1 MAKENIVNERIGNSS
16 LQRTKYG
23 SQHRNKTVANVILYV
38 ILTLGSVIMIL
49 PLWWMFISSLKTKSQ
64 FFMTQLS
71 LTIPSHPQW
80 VNYTQKIWQLDP
92 KLQLGILNSIIIAV
106 STIVVGTLVSSMA
119 AFSYAKL
126 RFPGKNK
133 LFLAELATMMIPFS
147 VIMIPQFIIYS
158 RIGWLDTWF
167 PLIIPGMLG
176 NVGMIFFL
184 RQYMSG
190 IPTSMIES
198 ARIDGAGYFRIFWQI
213 MIPNAKPAI
222 AAQAILWFMGAWNDY
237 FAPSI
242 YLNTPEKLTVQVM
255 IAKLNSMYAIQT
267 DYPLILAASVVALLP
282 ILIVFM
288 IFQKQIIASVAMTGL
303 K

>member
-1 MAKENIVNERIGNSS
+1 MANESIVNERIGKA
-16 LQRTKYG
+16 LVQKKYG
-23 SQHRNKTVANVILYV
+23 SQHRNKTVSNVILYV

-64 FFMTQLS
+64 FLMTQLS
-71 LTIPSHPQW
+71 LAIPSHPQW

-126 RFPGKNK
+126 RFPGKNQ

>member
-1 MAKENIVNERIGNSS
+1 
-16 LQRTKYG
+16 
-23 SQHRNKTVANVILYV
+23 
-38 ILTLGSVIMIL
+38 
-49 PLWWMFISSLKTKSQ
+49 
-64 FFMTQLS
+64 
-71 LTIPSHPQW
+71 
-80 VNYTQKIWQLDP
+80 
-92 KLQLGILNSIIIAV
+92 
-106 STIVVGTLVSSMA
+106 MA

-126 RFPGKNK
+126 RFPGKNQ

-213 MIPNAKPAI
+213 MLPNAKPAI

-288 IFQKQIIASVAMTGL
+288 VFQKQIIASVAMTGL

>member
-1 MAKENIVNERIGNSS
+1 MANKNISDELADKKEVARE
-16 LQRTKYG
+16 KYG
-23 SQHRNKTVANVILYV
+23 SQHRNKTVSNVALYV

-64 FFMTQLS
+64 FLMTQLS
-71 LTIPSHPQW
+71 LAIPKHPQW
-80 VNYTQKIWQLDP
+80 GNYIHKIWELDP

-106 STIVVGTLVSSMA
+106 STIVVGTIVSSMA

-158 RIGWLDTWF
+158 RIGWLDTWL

-198 ARIDGAGYFRIFWQI
+198 ARIDGAGYWKIFWKI
-213 MIPNAKPAI
+213 MLPNAKPAI

-288 IFQKQIIASVAMTGL
+288 VFQKQIIASVAMTGL

>member
-1 MAKENIVNERIGNSS
+1 MANKNISDKHKSEKEIARE
-16 LQRTKYG
+16 KYG
-23 SQHRNKTVANVILYV
+23 SQQRNKTVSNIALYV

-64 FFMTQLS
+64 FLMTQLS
-71 LTIPSHPQW
+71 LAIPKHPQW
-80 VNYTQKIWQLDP
+80 VNYIHKIWELDP

-126 RFPGKNK
+126 RFPGKNQ

-158 RIGWLDTWF
+158 RIGWLDTWL

-198 ARIDGAGYFRIFWQI
+198 ARIDGAGYWRIFWQI
-213 MIPNAKPAI
+213 MLPNAKPAI

-288 IFQKQIIASVAMTGL
+288 VFQKQIIASVAMTGL

>member
-1 MAKENIVNERIGNSS
+1 MESVKAVR
-16 LQRTKYG
+16 YG
-23 SQHRNKTVANVILYV
+23 SKKRNEALNNILVYIFL
-38 ILTLGSVIMIL
+38 ILGAIIMIV
-49 PLWWMFISSLKTKSQ
+49 PLIWMFFSSLKTPAQ
-64 FFMTQLS
+64 FLTTQLS
-71 LTIPSHPQW
+71 LKMPKNPQW
-80 VNYTQKIWQLDP
+80 GNYLHRVWEMEP
-92 KLQLGILNSIIIAV
+92 SLQRGVLNSIIISF
-106 STIVVGTLVSSMA
+106 STIIVGTLVSSMA

-126 RFPGKNK
+126 RFPGKDK

-147 VIMIPQFIIYS
+147 IIMIPQFIIYA
-158 RIGWLDTWF
+158 RIGWLNTWL

-176 NVGMIFFL
+176 NVSMIFFL

-198 ARIDGAGYFRIFWQI
+198 ARIDGASFMKIYWSI
-213 MIPNAKPAI
+213 MMPNAKPAV

-242 YLNTPEKLTVQVM
+242 YLNDPKKLTVQVM
-255 IAKLNSMYAIQT
+255 ISQLNAMYAIQT
-267 DYPLILAASVVALLP
+267 DYPLLLTASVLAMLP
-282 ILIVFM
+282 VLIIFM